1 MGLIL
6 QHGNENKDEESEQT
20 FWTSARRP
28 DVGRLERLPDELVDL
43 DQPHLL
49 LFGGKKP
56 LLCDGRTSG

>member
-1 MGLIL
+1 M
-6 QHGNENKDEESEQT
+6 DEESERT